1 MKILF
6 IAPRYSGGVGG
17 HVVRLASKLR
27 ENGFQ
32 IKLMN
37 VPKIPIKNL
46 KNPSFALFSMLG
58 AVFSKEKYDVVHAFN
73 IPSAFA
79 MKFTKAEKKV
89 LSVHGMYSEQIDA
102 LHSQI
107 ISSKVKSKE
116 SDVLRWADKLL
127 TNSRNVQHAYK
138 EKLGLDFDFI
148 YGPIDVEKLKKIK
161 EKPLKNEKQI
171 VYIGR
176 DSYEKGIDIL
186 KKNESKIEANVVY
199 CVNLEWEEAMSILKS
214 SNVLVVPSRIDN
226 IPNVIKEAFYLKIP
240 VVATDIEGISEIITD
255 NVNGILVPSEDPEK
269 LVTAVNQ
276 LLNDKEKAK
285 KIAEG
290 GYDFVM
296 KNLTWEVLLSKYI
309 KFYEDL
315 INN

>member
-1 MKILF
+1 M
-6 IAPRYSGGVGG
+6 
-17 HVVRLASKLR
+17 
-27 ENGFQ
+27 
-32 IKLMN
+32 
-37 VPKIPIKNL
+37 
-46 KNPSFALFSMLG
+46 
-58 AVFSKEKYDVVHAFN
+58 
-73 IPSAFA
+73 
-79 MKFTKAEKKV
+79 
-89 LSVHGMYSEQIDA
+89 
-102 LHSQI
+102 
-107 ISSKVKSKE
+107 
-116 SDVLRWADKLL
+116 
-127 TNSRNVQHAYK
+127 
-138 EKLGLDFDFI
+138 
-148 YGPIDVEKLKKIK
+148 
-161 EKPLKNEKQI
+161 
-171 VYIGR
+171 
-176 DSYEKGIDIL
+176 
-186 KKNESKIEANVVY
+186 Y